1 MVTFNVTSGV
11 RKVFLADILT
21 SEAEICLGTQDYAGA
36 IGRLHQ
42 ALRIKEEVLG
52 TNHPSVALTLNNLAS
67 AYAETWA
74 SVAVDYAI
82 RLIQRAIRIQSRL
95 PGLLHPLAA
104 ISFRNLSWLYWLDGR
119 KCESR
124 VLCWWVYE
132 IYLRSYG
139 PESGDVE
146 HVLDE
151 LSALYIAS
159 GKDPQDVVRKA
170 NEMWQALKTGSES
183 WQAA

>member
-1 MVTFNVTSGV
+1 MFKVTCGV
-11 RKVFLADILT
+11 HNVFLADILT
-21 SEAEICLGTQDYAGA
+21 SCAEICLGQNDHRGA
-36 IGRLHQ
+36 IGRLHK

-52 TNHPSVALTLNNLAS
+52 PNHPSVALTLNNLAR
-67 AYAETWA
+67 AYGETGLPIA
-74 SVAVDYAI
+74 VAYAI
-82 RLIQRAIRIQSRL
+82 RLIQRAIGIQSRL

-104 ISFRNLSWLYWLDGR
+104 ISFRNLSRLYWLDGR
-119 KCESR
+119 QCESR

-132 IYLRSYG
+132 IYLRCYG
-139 PESGDVE
+139 PASDDVA

-159 GKDPQDVVRKA
+159 GKDPQDVARKA

-183 WQAA
+183 RQAA